1 MQKTVEQWEKEL
13 AYWEQ
18 QAVDNERYWRV
29 IRWFPALALLGVPVG
44 LAHIPAGALVAVSAL
59 LTWGTGWYMI
69 TVRRFEFRHNVR
81 ETLKELETARA
92 VPRASAQN

>member
-1 MQKTVEQWEKEL
+1 MRKTVEQWQKEL
-13 AYWEQ
+13 AYWQQ

-29 IRWFPALALLGVPVG
+29 IRWFPALGLFGLPV
-44 LAHIPAGALVAVSAL
+44 AFFHIPAGALVAVSAL

-81 ETLKELETARA
+81 ETTEALEAARLA
-92 VPRASAQN
+92 PEA